1 MVMMAMNKVV
11 ETEKH
16 KEAAFNEAEAEK
28 ITQIKKAEA
37 EKESKILLGQ
47 GMAGQRMEIAK

>member
-1 MVMMAMNKVV
+1 M
-11 ETEKH
+11 
-16 KEAAFNEAEAEK
+16 
-28 ITQIKKAEA
+28 QIKQAEA